1 MCMMLGASLTV
12 SRLASSS
19 SDSSGSKSTM
29 ASPSPVPHVVIFVV
43 LPDISKVLEVEL
55 MPQDDAIE
63 TGPRT
68 ETSASEFFFKF
79 DIGCAGARGRGDG
92 AADPRQ
98 VVQRRLSAG
107 VVDENDGQILDC
119 LEHVRHH

>member
-1 MCMMLGASLTV
+1 MLLRRGLAQRPPQV
-12 SRLASSS
+12 S
-19 SDSSGSKSTM
+19 
-29 ASPSPVPHVVIFVV
+29 
-43 LPDISKVLEVEL
+43 
-55 MPQDDAIE
+55 
-63 TGPRT
+63 
-68 ETSASEFFFKF
+68 FFFKF

>member
-1 MCMMLGASLTV
+1 V
-12 SRLASSS
+12 S
-19 SDSSGSKSTM
+19 
-29 ASPSPVPHVVIFVV
+29 
-43 LPDISKVLEVEL
+43 
-55 MPQDDAIE
+55 
-63 TGPRT
+63 
-68 ETSASEFFFKF
+68 FFFKF

>member
-1 MCMMLGASLTV
+1 VSAGAERKTGEGRCGSVNCLNPSSPIHAMIVRPWSPADSDEGCIVMCMMLGASLTV

-29 ASPSPVPHVVIFVV
+29 ASPLPVPDVVIYVV

-55 MPQDDAIE
+55 MPQDDVIE

-68 ETSASEFFFKF
+68 ETSASEFFF
-79 DIGCAGARGRGDG
+79 
-92 AADPRQ
+92 
-98 VVQRRLSAG
+98 
-107 VVDENDGQILDC
+107 QI
-119 LEHVRHH
+119 